1 MNRRRTASRF
11 LQEIMSWRQIEQ
23 KGKGSHMKRK
33 KFHMTIKRRRGI
45 EAFIFLLP
53 WLIGVSLCFIYPI
66 FVSIRLSFSEI
77 TKFKGFIMEWAG
89 LKNYNYIFQ
98 YDTNF
103 VPTFLK
109 VMADTVLNT
118 PISLVFSLLIA
129 ILINRPM
136 RARGFF
142 RTVFFIPVLL
152 GSGYVMKQL
161 LGVGADTTS
170 ITQGIMVPEQMMDL
184 LGSTFAPMVQS
195 VLDRITVVFWK
206 SGVQIV
212 LFLAGLQGISTSLYE
227 AAKVD
232 GATQWEMFWKITLPL
247 ISPVILLNFVYTM
260 VSFFT
265 DSNNALVNYILDQT
279 FKNQQFEYGAA
290 MGWVYFAFTFTLCML
305 VMGIL
310 RKRTYNMGDRA

>member
-1 MNRRRTASRF
+1 
-11 LQEIMSWRQIEQ
+11 
-23 KGKGSHMKRK
+23 MKK
-33 KFHMTIKRRRGI
+33 IHMTINRRRGI

-53 WLIGVSLCFIYPI
+53 WLVGVSLFFIYPI
-66 FVSIRLSFSEI
+66 IVSVKLSFSEI
-77 TKFKGFIMEWAG
+77 TKFKGFIMEWVG
-89 LKNYNYIFQ
+89 LENYHYIFL

-103 VPTFLK
+103 VPTFLQ
-109 VMADTVLNT
+109 VMYDTILNT

-136 RARGFF
+136 KARGFF

-161 LGVGADTTS
+161 LGMGADTTS
-170 ITQGIMVPEQMMDL
+170 ITQGIMVPEQMLDL
-184 LGSTFAPMVQS
+184 LGPTFAPLVQS
-195 VLDRITVVFWK
+195 VLDRITIIFWK

-212 LFLAGLQGISTSLYE
+212 LFLAGLQGISSSLYE

-260 VSFFT
+260 VAFFT
-265 DSNNALVNYILDQT
+265 DSNNALVDYILQQT
-279 FKNQQFEYGAA
+279 FQNQQFEYGAA
-290 MGWVYFAFTFTLCML
+290 MGWVYFFFTFTICML
-305 VMGIL
+305 VIVIL
-310 RKRTYNMGDRA
+310 KKRTYSMGDKN

>member
-1 MNRRRTASRF
+1 M
-11 LQEIMSWRQIEQ
+11 
-23 KGKGSHMKRK
+23 KGG
-33 KFHMTIKRRRGI
+33 KFHMTINRRRGI
-45 EAFIFLLP
+45 EAFIFLTP
-53 WLIGVSLCFIYPI
+53 WLIGICLFFIYPI
-66 FVSIRLSFSEI
+66 FVSVRLSFSEI
-77 TKFKGFIMEWAG
+77 TKFKGFIMEWVG
-89 LKNYNYIFQ
+89 LKNYNYIFL
-98 YDTNF
+98 YDTKF
-103 VPTFLK
+103 VPTFLQ
-109 VMADTVLNT
+109 VMADTLLNT

-136 RARGFF
+136 KARGFF

-161 LGVGADTTS
+161 LGMGADTTS
-170 ITQGIMVPEQMMDL
+170 ITQGIMVPEQMLDL
-184 LGSTFAPMVQS
+184 LGPTFSPVVQS
-195 VLDRITVVFWK
+195 VLDRITIVFWK

-212 LFLAGLQGISTSLYE
+212 LFLAGLQGISSSLYE

-265 DSNNALVNYILDQT
+265 DSNNALVDYIVTQIFT
-279 FKNQQFEYGAA
+279 NQQFEYGAA
-290 MGWVYFAFTFTLCML
+290 MSWVYFIFSFTICM
-305 VMGIL
+305 VVIGVL

>member
-1 MNRRRTASRF
+1 M
-11 LQEIMSWRQIEQ
+11 
-23 KGKGSHMKRK
+23 K
-33 KFHMTIKRRRGI
+33 KFHMTINRRRGI
-45 EAFIFLLP
+45 EAFLFLLP
-53 WLIGVSLCFIYPI
+53 WLIGVSLFFIYPI
-66 FVSIRLSFSEI
+66 FVSIKLSFSEI
-77 TKFKGFIMEWAG
+77 TKFKGFIMEWVG
-89 LKNYNYIFQ
+89 LENYNYIFL

-103 VPTFLK
+103 VPTFLQ
-109 VMADTVLNT
+109 VMYDTILNT

-136 RARGFF
+136 KARGFF

-161 LGVGADTTS
+161 LGMGADTTS
-170 ITQGIMVPEQMMDL
+170 ITQGIMVPPQMLEL
-184 LGSTFAPMVQS
+184 LGTTFAPIVQS
-195 VLDRITVVFWK
+195 VLDRITIIFWK

-212 LFLAGLQGISTSLYE
+212 LFLAGLQGISSSLYE

-265 DSNNALVNYILDQT
+265 DSNNALVDYILQQT

-290 MGWVYFAFTFTLCML
+290 MGWVYFLFTFTICML
-305 VMGIL
+305 VIVIL
-310 RKRTYNMGDRA
+310 KKRTYSMGDKNS

>member
-1 MNRRRTASRF
+1 M
-11 LQEIMSWRQIEQ
+11 
-23 KGKGSHMKRK
+23 KGKKL
-33 KFHMTIKRRRGI
+33 HMTINRRRGI

-53 WLIGVSLCFIYPI
+53 WLIGICLFFIYPI
-66 FVSIRLSFSEI
+66 FVSVRLSFSEI
-77 TKFKGFIMEWAG
+77 TKFKGFIMEWVG
-89 LKNYNYIFQ
+89 LKNYDYIFL
-98 YDTNF
+98 YDTKF
-103 VPTFLK
+103 VPTFLQ
-109 VMADTVLNT
+109 VMTDTLLNT

-136 RARGFF
+136 KARGFF

-161 LGVGADTTS
+161 LGMGADTTS
-170 ITQGIMVPEQMMDL
+170 ITQGIMVPEQMLDL
-184 LGSTFAPMVQS
+184 LGPTFSPLVQS
-195 VLDRITVVFWK
+195 VLDRITIVFWK

-212 LFLAGLQGISTSLYE
+212 LFLAGLQGISSSLYE

-265 DSNNALVNYILDQT
+265 DSNNALVDYIVTQIFT
-279 FKNQQFEYGAA
+279 NQQFEYGAA
-290 MGWVYFAFTFTLCML
+290 MSWVYFIFSFTICMA
-305 VMGIL
+305 VIAIL
-310 RKRTYNMGDRA
+310 RKRTYNMGDRT

>member
-1 MNRRRTASRF
+1 M
-11 LQEIMSWRQIEQ
+11 
-23 KGKGSHMKRK
+23 KGR
-33 KFHMTIKRRRGI
+33 KFHMTINRRRGI

-53 WLIGVSLCFIYPI
+53 WLIGICLFFIYPI
-66 FVSIRLSFSEI
+66 FVSVRLSFSEI
-77 TKFKGFIMEWAG
+77 TKFKGFIMEWVG
-89 LKNYNYIFQ
+89 LKNYNYIFL
-98 YDTNF
+98 YDTKF
-103 VPTFLK
+103 VPIFLQ
-109 VMADTVLNT
+109 VMADTLLNT

-136 RARGFF
+136 KARGFF
-142 RTVFFIPVLL
+142 RTAFFIPVLL

-161 LGVGADTTS
+161 LGMGADTTS

-184 LGSTFAPMVQS
+184 LGPTFSPIVQS
-195 VLDRITVVFWK
+195 VLDRITIVFWK

-212 LFLAGLQGISTSLYE
+212 LFLAGLQGISSSLYE

-265 DSNNALVNYILDQT
+265 DSNNALVDYIVTQIFT
-279 FKNQQFEYGAA
+279 NQQFEYGAA
-290 MGWVYFAFTFTLCML
+290 MSWVYFIFSFTICM
-305 VMGIL
+305 VVIGVL

>member
-1 MNRRRTASRF
+1 
-11 LQEIMSWRQIEQ
+11 
-23 KGKGSHMKRK
+23 
-33 KFHMTIKRRRGI
+33 MTINRRRGI

-53 WLIGVSLCFIYPI
+53 WLIGLCLFFIYPI
-66 FVSIRLSFSEI
+66 IVSVRLSFSEI
-77 TKFKGFIMEWAG
+77 TKFKGFIMDWVG
-89 LKNYNYIFQ
+89 LSNYNYIFL
-98 YDTNF
+98 YDTKF
-103 VPTFLK
+103 VPTFLQ
-109 VMADTVLNT
+109 VMADTLLNT

-136 RARGFF
+136 KARGFF

-161 LGVGADTTS
+161 LGMGADTAS
-170 ITQGIMVPEQMMDL
+170 ITQGIMVPEQMLDL
-184 LGSTFAPMVQS
+184 LGPTFSPVVQS
-195 VLDRITVVFWK
+195 VLDRITIVFWK

-212 LFLAGLQGISTSLYE
+212 LFLAGLQGISSSLYE

-260 VSFFT
+260 VAFFT
-265 DSNNALVNYILDQT
+265 DSNNALVDYIVTQI

-290 MGWVYFAFTFTLCML
+290 MSWVYFVFSFTICM
-305 VMGIL
+305 VVIAVL
-310 RKRTYNMGDRA
+310 RKRTYNMGDRG

>member
-1 MNRRRTASRF
+1 
-11 LQEIMSWRQIEQ
+11 
-23 KGKGSHMKRK
+23 
-33 KFHMTIKRRRGI
+33 MTINRRRGI

-53 WLIGVSLCFIYPI
+53 WLIGICLFFIYPI
-66 FVSIRLSFSEI
+66 FVSVRLSFSEI
-77 TKFKGFIMEWAG
+77 TKFKGFIMEWVG
-89 LKNYNYIFQ
+89 LKNYNYIFL
-98 YDTNF
+98 YDTKF
-103 VPTFLK
+103 VPTFLQ
-109 VMADTVLNT
+109 VMADTLLNT

-136 RARGFF
+136 KARGFF
-142 RTVFFIPVLL
+142 RTAFFIPVLL

-161 LGVGADTTS
+161 LGMGADTTS
-170 ITQGIMVPEQMMDL
+170 ITQGIMVPEQMLDL
-184 LGSTFAPMVQS
+184 LGPTFSPVVQS
-195 VLDRITVVFWK
+195 VLDRITIVFWK

-212 LFLAGLQGISTSLYE
+212 LFLAGLQGISSSLYE

-265 DSNNALVNYILDQT
+265 DSNNALVDYIVTQIFT
-279 FKNQQFEYGAA
+279 NQQFEYGAA
-290 MGWVYFAFTFTLCML
+290 MSWVYFIFSFTICM
-305 VMGIL
+305 VVIAVL

>member
-1 MNRRRTASRF
+1 
-11 LQEIMSWRQIEQ
+11 
-23 KGKGSHMKRK
+23 MKRK

-45 EAFIFLLP
+45 EAFFFLTP
-53 WLIGVSLCFIYPI
+53 WMIGVCLFFIYPI
-66 FVSIRLSFSEI
+66 FVSIRLSFSDI
-77 TKFKGFIMEWAG
+77 TKFKGFIMEWVG
-89 LKNYNYIFQ
+89 LENYRHIFL
-98 YDTNF
+98 YDINF

-109 VMADTVLNT
+109 VMTDTILNT

-136 RARGFF
+136 KARGFF
-142 RTVFFIPVLL
+142 RTAFFIPVLL

-161 LGVGADTTS
+161 LGMGADTTS
-170 ITQGIMVPEQMMDL
+170 ITQGIMVPEQMLSL
-184 LGSTFAPMVQS
+184 LGPTFAPAVQS
-195 VLDRITVVFWK
+195 VLDRITIVFWK

-212 LFLAGLQGISTSLYE
+212 LFLAGLQGISSSLYE

-265 DSNNALVNYILDQT
+265 DSNNALVNYILEQT
-279 FKNQQFEYGAA
+279 FQNQEFEYGAA
-290 MGWVYFAFTFTLCML
+290 MGWVYFAFTFALCML

-310 RKRTYNMGDRA
+310 RKRTYNSGDKE

>member
-1 MNRRRTASRF
+1 
-11 LQEIMSWRQIEQ
+11 
-23 KGKGSHMKRK
+23 
-33 KFHMTIKRRRGI
+33 MTINRRRGI

-53 WLIGVSLCFIYPI
+53 WLIGICLFFIYPI
-66 FVSIRLSFSEI
+66 FVSVRLSFSEI
-77 TKFKGFIMEWAG
+77 TKFKGFIMEWVG
-89 LKNYNYIFQ
+89 LKNYNYIFL
-98 YDTNF
+98 YDTKF
-103 VPTFLK
+103 VPTILQ
-109 VMADTVLNT
+109 VMADTLLNT

-136 RARGFF
+136 KARGFF

-161 LGVGADTTS
+161 LGMGADTTS
-170 ITQGIMVPEQMMDL
+170 ITQGIMVPEQMLDL
-184 LGSTFAPMVQS
+184 LGPTFSPVVQS

-212 LFLAGLQGISTSLYE
+212 LFLAGLQGISSSLYE

-265 DSNNALVNYILDQT
+265 DSNNALVDYIVTQI

-290 MGWVYFAFTFTLCML
+290 MSWIYFIFSFAICM
-305 VMGIL
+305 VVIGVL